1 LCETIQYRQ
10 GNICRCTGYRPILEA
25 FSTFTRDGMRGC
37 DVPEDREAVEVHTYD
52 ASQFQE
58 FHPESLAVGDAV
70 WAFLENAAKVGH
82 RNANSF
88 FCVCVDPDSKDFF

>member
-1 LCETIQYRQ
+1 
-10 GNICRCTGYRPILEA
+10 
-25 FSTFTRDGMRGC
+25 M
-37 DVPEDREAVEVHTYD
+37 PEDREAVEVHTYD